1 MEILFAIILT
11 DMKKSLNMQN
21 NLAIFYC
28 GTNGAGKTTLR
39 GFNKDTVQIVIDSDH
54 IAMQINPENPRLVDS
69 QAGRKAIEL
78 FKFAIKQQISFSM
91 ESTLSG
97 NSILQRIKTAKENG
111 FFVRLNYIGVNSV
124 SINIDRVK
132 ARVASGGHFIDET
145 TIRSRYDISLQNL
158 TKILPLC
165 DEVFIYDNSGE
176 APNLIFHLSEN
187 ELTQWVNELPK
198 WCEDVKAELEIPS
211 TVKPY

>member
-1 MEILFAIILT
+1 
-11 DMKKSLNMQN
+11 MQKN

-54 IAMQINPENPRLVDS
+54 IAMQLNPDNPRLADS

-78 FKFAIKQQISFSM
+78 FKFAIAHQISFSM

-97 NSILQRIKTAKENG
+97 NSILQRMKKAKENG
-111 FFVRLNYIGVNSV
+111 FHIRLNYVGVDDPD
-124 SINIDRVK
+124 INVKRVK
-132 ARVASGGHFIDET
+132 ARVASGGHFIDEA
-145 TIRSRYDISLQNL
+145 TIRNRYDISLQNL
-158 TKILPLC
+158 TKIVPLC

-176 APNLIFHLSEN
+176 VPNLIFHLSEN
-187 ELTQWVNELPK
+187 ELMQWVDELPK
-198 WCEDVKAELEIPS
+198 WCTELLEELL
-211 TVKPY
+211 TLGYTK

>member
-1 MEILFAIILT
+1 MQ
-11 DMKKSLNMQN
+11 QN

-54 IAMQINPENPRLVDS
+54 IAMELNPENPRLADVE
-69 QAGRKAIEL
+69 AGRKAIEL
-78 FKFAIKQQISFSM
+78 FKFAIKNQISFSM

-97 NSILQRIKTAKENG
+97 KSILNRIKQVKEKG
-111 FFVRLNYIGVNSV
+111 FTVRLNYIGVNDPD
-124 SINIDRVK
+124 INVRRVK
-132 ARVASGGHFIDET
+132 ARVRAGGHFIDET
-145 TIRSRYDISLQNL
+145 TIRNRYDISLQNL

-176 APNLIFHLSEN
+176 VPNLIFHLSEN

-198 WCEDVKAELEIPS
+198 WCEEVKETLENPR
-211 TVKPY
+211 TAKLLD

>member
-1 MEILFAIILT
+1 
-11 DMKKSLNMQN
+11 MQN

-124 SINIDRVK
+124 SINIDRVQ

-145 TIRSRYDISLQNL
+145 IIRNRYDISLQNL

-176 APNLIFHLSEN
+176 VPNLIFHLSEN
-187 ELTQWVNELPK
+187 ELTQWVDELPK
-198 WCEDVKAELEIPS
+198 WCEDIKAVLEIPS
-211 TVKPY
+211 TAKPY

>member
-1 MEILFAIILT
+1 MH
-11 DMKKSLNMQN
+11 KQN

-54 IAMQINPENPRLVDS
+54 IAMQISPENPRSVDS

-78 FKFAIKQQISFSM
+78 FKFAINQQISFSM

-111 FFVRLNYIGVNSV
+111 FFVRLNYVGVDGV
-124 SINIDRVK
+124 SINIKRVK
-132 ARVASGGHFIDET
+132 ARVASGGHFIDEA

-165 DEVFIYDNSGE
+165 DEVFIYDNSSE
-176 APNLIFHLSEN
+176 APNLVFHISDN
-187 ELTQWVNELPK
+187 KLTQWIDELPK
-198 WCEDVKAELEIPS
+198 WCEEVKKTLEIPS
-211 TVKPY
+211 TAKLY

>member
-1 MEILFAIILT
+1 
-11 DMKKSLNMQN
+11 MQN

-111 FFVRLNYIGVNSV
+111 FFIRLNYIGVNSV
-124 SINIDRVK
+124 SINIDRVQ
-132 ARVASGGHFIDET
+132 ARVASGGHFIDEE
-145 TIRSRYDISLQNL
+145 TIRNRYDISLQNL

-165 DEVFIYDNSGE
+165 DEVFIYDNSSE
-176 APNLIFHLSEN
+176 VPNLIFHLSEN
-187 ELTQWVNELPK
+187 ELTQWVDELPK
-198 WCEDVKAELEIPS
+198 WCEEVRETLENPSTAKPFTHNSAPLGLELE
-211 TVKPY
+211 K